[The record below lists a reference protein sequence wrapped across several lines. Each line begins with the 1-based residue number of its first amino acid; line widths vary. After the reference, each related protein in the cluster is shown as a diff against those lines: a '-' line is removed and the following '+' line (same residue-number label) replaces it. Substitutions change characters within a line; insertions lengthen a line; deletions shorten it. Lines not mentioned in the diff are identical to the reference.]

1 MTEHLTEQTNSTYT
15 TSSIAKWITALMIDF
30 FLITFTFAAIIL
42 FCIEVG
48 LIDENNLTE
57 LNSLLFLRI
66 LILIIYLAKDSFKGI
81 SYGKWIMGIMIR
93 DDNEQKS
100 IPSFLILFLRNLY
113 LILLP
118 IELIVLIS
126 SKNKKRL
133 GDKYSG
139 TIVLNNPVTISKLYR
154 VIVLISIFIFLFG
167 FIALLGH
174 MRNWLSKK
182 KTNIKIDF
190 KKQKTGANSRLS
202 SPAGWH
208 ALSSPDSNQ
217 WFFSSNKIV
226 FHNFNYLIFKT

>member
-1 MTEHLTEQTNSTYT
+1 MTEQINSTYT
-15 TSSIAKWITALMIDF
+15 TSSITKRITALVIDF

-42 FCIEVG
+42 FCIGVG

-81 SYGKWIMGIMIR
+81 SFGKWIMGIMIR

-118 IELIVLIS
+118 IELIVLIF

-139 TIVLNNPVTISKLYR
+139 TIVLNNPVTKSKLYR

-174 MRNWLSKK
+174 MRN
-182 KTNIKIDF
+182 
-190 KKQKTGANSRLS
+190 
-202 SPAGWH
+202 
-208 ALSSPDSNQ
+208 
-217 WFFSSNKIV
+217 
-226 FHNFNYLIFKT
+226 